1 MERHPVTPL
10 SGRQRGGPDDPYS
23 DAGLLVDADEDRW
36 AWRARIKRNP
46 VGRRAYRLAVGALGI
61 AIVVVGLVLLP
72 APGPGW
78 LIIFTGLAVLASEFE
93 WAQRLL
99 AFARHRVHV
108 WAEWTKRQNV
118 VVRALVVLAVIA
130 FVLAVFWLLFLVS
143 GVPGFFPDAVEQR
156 VQTYVPGL

>member
-1 MERHPVTPL
+1 MERSRAT
-10 SGRQRGGPDDPYS
+10 SGRRQDAPPDRYA
-23 DAGLLVDADEDRW
+23 DAGILVDADEDRW

-46 VGRRAYRLAVGALGI
+46 VARRAYRLAVGALGV

-78 LIIFTGLAVLASEFE
+78 LIIFAGLAVLASEFE

-99 AFARHRVHV
+99 DFARRRVHE
-108 WAEWTKRQNV
+108 WTEWTKRQNII
-118 VVRALVVLAVIA
+118 VRALVVLAIIA

-143 GVPGFFPDAVEQR
+143 GVPGVFPDVIEQR
-156 VQTYVPGL
+156 LQLHVPGL